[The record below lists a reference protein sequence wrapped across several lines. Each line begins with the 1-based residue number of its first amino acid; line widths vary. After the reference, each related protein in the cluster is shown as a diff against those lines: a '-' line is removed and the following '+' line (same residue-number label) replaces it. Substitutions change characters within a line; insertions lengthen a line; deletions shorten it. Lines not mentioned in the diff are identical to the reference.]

1 MPLEPGTRL
10 GPYEILALLGAGGMG
25 EVYAARDTR
34 LGRTVALKTLN
45 AALSGGEDARR
56 RFFLEAKAASAL
68 NHPNIVTI
76 HDIGCDGGCDYLVM
90 ELVDGKPLDKLI
102 PPSGMPVD
110 SIVRHGTQI
119 ADALAKA
126 HAAGIVHRDLKPA
139 NVMVTP
145 EGLVKILDFGL
156 AKPVRAP
163 DPEGATASL
172 GTAVGV
178 VLGTAAYM
186 SPEQAEGK
194 PVDARSDI
202 FSFGVMLYEMACGR
216 RPFQGDSYLSTM
228 AAVLRDEPA
237 APAGAP
243 SALSALIQRCLR
255 KDREQRVQ
263 SMAELKVGLES
274 LAAQAAPKRN
284 SATPFLAVAAVVL
297 LAGAG
302 AWYIWSSRLRYI
314 PSYDPIALTSYPGNE
329 TSPAF
334 SPEGN
339 QVVFV
344 WDGEK
349 EDNPDIYVKPI
360 GPAPPLRLTTD
371 PRPDFG
377 PKWSPDGRSIA
388 FLRATGYDTVAVMLV
403 PPQGGPERQVG
414 KVYTRS
420 VFGLMIASLC
430 WTADSQALLL
440 TGSLEK
446 GKPNSLLRLSL
457 ATGAMKMMSAVTDV
471 SDGYLRAEVS
481 PDGAAVA
488 MIRFGARGDLY
499 LLSLSR
505 NGQPG
510 RLRAMETG
518 RRDIRGIAWTP
529 DGKSLLLGLTLNNPQ
544 PLFRIPVAGGEP
556 TRLSWSGPGAAGPQV
571 TRNGRLVFSRAV
583 RDTNIWRL
591 PLDRKDRGAPVL
603 DKLASSSF
611 REVFPQYSPD
621 GKRLTF
627 HSNRGGSTQVWIADS
642 DGSGARQLTAMDP
655 TAITGS
661 ARWSPDSQ
669 RIAFDSSAGGR
680 THVYVMSVQGGP
692 PTPLTSGDSN
702 NFTGAWSPDGR
713 WIYFTSNRSG
723 RPEIWR
729 VPPSGGTPVR
739 VTQNGAET
747 GDLSPDGTWLYF
759 VRNTGAGGLWR
770 MPIEGGAEERLAE
783 TVYRYNYF
791 PVEQGVYYATGA
803 ASDHSSMVRYLDF
816 TTRKVTDIIK
826 VEQIDLGLAV
836 SPDRKYLLFTRVDY
850 AGQDLMLVENFR

>member
-1 MPLEPGTRL
+1 
-10 GPYEILALLGAGGMG
+10 
-25 EVYAARDTR
+25 
-34 LGRTVALKTLN
+34 
-45 AALSGGEDARR
+45 
-56 RFFLEAKAASAL
+56 
-68 NHPNIVTI
+68 
-76 HDIGCDGGCDYLVM
+76 
-90 ELVDGKPLDKLI
+90 
-102 PPSGMPVD
+102 
-110 SIVRHGTQI
+110 
-119 ADALAKA
+119 
-126 HAAGIVHRDLKPA
+126 
-139 NVMVTP
+139 
-145 EGLVKILDFGL
+145 
-156 AKPVRAP
+156 
-163 DPEGATASL
+163 
-172 GTAVGV
+172 
-178 VLGTAAYM
+178 
-186 SPEQAEGK
+186 
-194 PVDARSDI
+194 VDARSDT
-202 FSFGVMLYEMACGR
+202 FSFGVMLYEMACAR

-237 APAGAP
+237 VPSGAP
-243 SALSALIQRCLR
+243 VALSTLIMRCLR
-255 KDREQRVQ
+255 KDREQRLQ
-263 SMAELKVGLES
+263 SMAGLKLGLES
-274 LAAQAAPKRN
+274 LTTAAVPKRK
-284 SATPFLAVAAVVL
+284 SAALLVGAAAVL
-297 LAGAG
+297 LAAAG
-302 AWYIWSSRLRYI
+302 AWYVWSGRPRSV
-314 PSYDPIALTSYPGNE
+314 PSYDPVALTSYPGNE

-334 SPEGN
+334 SPDGN
-339 QVVFV
+339 QVAFV

-349 EDNPDIYVKPI
+349 EDNSDIYVKPI

-377 PKWSPDGRSIA
+377 PKWSPDGRWIA
-388 FLRATGYDTVAVMLV
+388 FLRGTAYDGVAVMLA
-403 PPQGGPERQVG
+403 PPQGGPERKIG
-414 KVYTRS
+414 EVYTRS
-420 VFGLMIASLC
+420 LFGLVMASLC
-430 WTADSQALLL
+430 WTPDSQALLL
-440 TGSLEK
+440 TASLEK

-457 ATGAMKMMSAVTDV
+457 ATGAIKMMSAVTDG

-481 PDGAAVA
+481 PDGATVA
-488 MIRFGARGDLY
+488 MTRFGGRGDLY

-505 NGQPG
+505 NGEPG
-510 RLRAMETG
+510 RLRALETG

-544 PLFRIPVAGGEP
+544 PLFRIPIAGGEP

-571 TRNGRLVFSRAV
+571 SRSGRLVFSRAV

-591 PLDRKDRGAPVL
+591 PLDHRDRVAL
-603 DKLASSSF
+603 QKLASSSF

-669 RIAFDSSAGGR
+669 RIAFDSSAGGHE
-680 THVYVMSVQGGP
+680 HVYVISAQGGP
-692 PTPLTSGDSN
+692 PTSLTSGDSN
-702 NFTGAWSPDGR
+702 NFTGVWSPDGR

-723 RPEIWR
+723 RLEIWR
-729 VPPSGGTPVR
+729 VPPSGGTAER

-783 TVYRYNYF
+783 TVFRYNYF

-803 ASDHSSMVRYLDF
+803 APDHSSMVRYLDF
-816 TTRKVTDIIK
+816 TTPKVTDIIK

-836 SPDRKYLLFTRVDY
+836 SPDRKYLLFTRLDY